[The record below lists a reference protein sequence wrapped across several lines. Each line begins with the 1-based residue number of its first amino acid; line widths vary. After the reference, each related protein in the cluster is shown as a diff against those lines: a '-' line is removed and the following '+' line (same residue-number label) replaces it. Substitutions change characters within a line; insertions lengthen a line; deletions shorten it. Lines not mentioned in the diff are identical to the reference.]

1 MKKIL
6 IVFFLILVFMLSF
19 ILTNKYLLNKNNLNN
34 IDNQDNTGDENN
46 TDSNNIDDEHNTDLN
61 NPGDEND
68 TDLNI
73 DKDYTIKYRDKA
85 ETLLSSLT
93 LEEKVGQLFLGRLY
107 EDTALDDINNY
118 NLSGFILFDANV
130 NNKDKE
136 SLKTLLS
143 SYQDESKIPLF
154 IAIDE
159 EGGTV
164 NRISNYYAFRESPF
178 LSPKELYNLG
188 GYEQIKS
195 DTLEKIELLKSIGIN
210 LNLAPVADI
219 STSSNDYMYE
229 RSFSDN
235 EEDVSKYISI
245 VTKLMNENSMGSS
258 LKHFPGYG
266 GNLDTHIGLSID
278 NRSLEELKSKD
289 LIPFKVGIEHGA
301 SSILVSHNI
310 ISEVD
315 SQYPASLSPEINKII
330 RDYLGFDG
338 VVITDDL
345 IMDAINLYIGS
356 ENSAVLAINA
366 GNDLLIASDYKVQI
380 PIIIDAINRGEISLE
395 RIDEAVLRVLTL
407 KYSLNLIK

>member
-1 MKKIL
+1 MKKLIIIIL
-6 IVFFLILVFMLSF
+6 LIFIFLLSLF
-19 ILTNKYLLNKNNLNN
+19 LTNSYLNNNEKIKNEDLDSKESYTVKYKEEAMNLLN
-34 IDNQDNTGDENN
+34 T
-46 TDSNNIDDEHNTDLN
+46 
-61 NPGDEND
+61 
-68 TDLNI
+68 
-73 DKDYTIKYRDKA
+73 
-85 ETLLSSLT
+85 LT

-107 EDTALDDINNY
+107 EDTALEDINNY
-118 NLSGFILFDANV
+118 NLSGFILFDANI

-136 SLKTLLS
+136 SLKKLLDI
-143 SYQDESKIPLF
+143 YQNESKLPLF

-164 NRISNYYAFRESPF
+164 NRISNYSAFRGSPF
-178 LSPKELYNLG
+178 LSPKDLYNLG

-195 DTLEKIELLKSIGIN
+195 DTLEKIDLLKSIGIN

-219 STSSNDYMYE
+219 STSPNDYIYK

-235 EEDVSKYISI
+235 EEEVSQYISI

-266 GNLDTHIGLSID
+266 GNLDTHVGLSID
-278 NRSLEELKSKD
+278 NRSLDELKSKD
-289 LIPFKVGIEHGA
+289 LIPFKVGIKNGA
-301 SSILVSHNI
+301 SSIMVSHNI
-310 ISEVD
+310 ISKID

-345 IMDAINLYIGS
+345 IMDAINLYIGNK
-356 ENSAVLAINA
+356 NSAILAINA

-380 PIIIDAINRGEISLE
+380 PIVINAIKQGEISLN